1 MRQVLF
7 RIPWEGISLGGVT
20 LPLFGF
26 GLLFWVLLAV
36 LTGGVWLGLR
46 SAGPASSKN
55 SAPAATDSPF
65 DIGSMLFWL
74 FALILV
80 VQARVIGPR
89 MAPEGLPI
97 FGYGVMLLIGLTTA
111 VFAADWRA
119 RSEGLPPE
127 TIWDL
132 AIWLFIPGIIGA
144 RIFYLVQYR
153 DRVFTG
159 VENLPQFVWATVNL
173 SEGGIV
179 LYGGLLAGAAAY
191 FTFCA
196 VKKLPPLQLADIITP
211 SVFIGIGFGRIGCL
225 LNGCCYGDACTLPW
239 GLEFPAQSVPFLA
252 LVERGFL
259 APDALHTPPLHPTQ
273 IYAALDGFFIAA
285 LTWWYYGV
293 RRVPGDVLGLALLI
307 SPLTRFLIEIL
318 RGDEYGQWGT
328 TLTISQWVSVAL
340 FTTGLLFQ
348 IYLSRQAHGV
358 RGGLPSN
365 LKPSVT

>member
-7 RIPWEGISLGGVT
+7 RIPWQGIEIGSVT
-20 LPLFGF
+20 IPLFGF
-26 GLLFWVLLAV
+26 GLLLGLLMALLAWAV
-36 LTGGVWLGLR
+36 ISTLKAPKAKDGQPQEKLDLG
-46 SAGPASSKN
+46 S
-55 SAPAATDSPF
+55 
-65 DIGSMLFWL
+65 IIFWL
-74 FALILV
+74 IMTTLV
-80 VQARVIGPR
+80 FQAKVIGPR

-97 FGYGVMLLIGLTTA
+97 FGYGVMLLIGLTSA
-111 VFAADWRA
+111 VLLADWRA
-119 RSEGLPPE
+119 KAEGLPAE

-132 AIWLFIPGIIGA
+132 AIWIFLPGIVGA
-144 RIFYLVQYR
+144 RLFYLVQYR
-153 DRVFTG
+153 DRVYDG
-159 VENLPQFVWATVNL
+159 VETLPQFVWATVNL

-196 VKKLPPLQLADIITP
+196 VRQLPPLQVADIITP

-239 GLEFPAQSVPFLA
+239 GLEFPAGSVPFMA

-259 APDALHTPPLHPTQ
+259 APDAAASPPLHPTQ
-273 IYAALDGFFIAA
+273 IYAALDGFLIAG
-285 LTWWYYGV
+285 LTLWYYPF
-293 RRVPGDVLGLALLI
+293 RRVAGDVLGLALLI

-328 TLTISQWVSVAL
+328 TLTISQWVSLGL
-340 FTTGLLFQ
+340 FVTGLLFQ
-348 IYLSRQAHGV
+348 VYLARQV
-358 RGGLPSN
+358 RGRVANPSAPG